1 MNKRLEVV
9 LASWQRRRL
18 QRVRDH
24 PPSVAAGKRAVCLL
38 LSADGASSRTIAE
51 ATGLS
56 IDAITDIRRRWQ
68 QRGFGCLKD
77 RARKHFASKAT
88 PAYREELRRA
98 LRLGPLA
105 LGYVHTV
112 WSLPRL
118 NAHLKA
124 VTGISFCKAWMQ
136 RLVTAE
142 GYVYRRP
149 KHTLKGRRDERA
161 FRKAQRQL
169 NRLKKGRYAQEPT
182 TNSGT
187 PTPLSFTS
195 IPT

>member
-1 MNKRLEVV
+1 M
-9 LASWQRRRL
+9 
-18 QRVRDH
+18 
-24 PPSVAAGKRAVCLL
+24 AA
-38 LSADGASSRTIAE
+38 ASSSKGPRSPAF
-51 ATGLS
+51 GCG
-56 IDAITDIRRRWQ
+56 WQ
-68 QRGFGCLKD
+68 ASSLPAAVGRRGFQQD
-77 RARKHFASKAT
+77 H
-88 PAYREELRRA
+88 REELRRA

>member
-9 LASWQRRRL
+9 VASWQRRRL
-18 QRVRDH
+18 QKVRDH

-38 LSADGASSRTIAE
+38 LSADGASSKTIAE

-77 RARKHFASKAT
+77 RPRKHFASKAT
-88 PAYREELRRA
+88 PAYRKELRRA

-105 LGYVHTV
+105 FGYVHTV

-118 NAHLKA
+118 NAHLKRT
-124 VTGISFCKAWMQ
+124 TGVSFCKAWMQ
-136 RLVTAE
+136 QLVTAE
-142 GYVYRRP
+142 GFVYRRP

-169 NRLKKGRYAQEPT
+169 NRLKRGRYAQERT
-182 TNSGT
+182 TNFGT
-187 PTPLSFTS
+187 PMRPSFTC